1 MDLNQLY
8 FDHQLLLMRAAS
20 SPASDAATHLCQA
33 ARIAGQIGDVQRA
46 KGANAQAYWAQQAAR
61 ACRTPVSPREV
72 TA

>member
-20 SPASDAATHLCQA
+20 SPAADAAAHLCQA
-33 ARIAGQIGDVQRA
+33 ARIAGQIGDLQRA
-46 KGANAQAYWAQQAAR
+46 KGADAQTYWARQATR
-61 ACRTPVSPREV
+61 ACPPTASLREV